1 MKKLAI
7 LPVLLLAPLLAFG
20 FSLTLNSGKESGR
33 VYSVLHL
40 KDESEFSCK
49 EQILAYDKKL
59 YLCEIS
65 GKSIPK
71 IDDKILSLVQINF
84 TQDKNTTKIT
94 ITPHANSRLIS
105 YKTPLFSSG
114 DVKAVK
120 DEFATH
126 HTILIDPTLSEF
138 DKPKR
143 DGINFAP
150 SFNDMKLPSVGALDL
165 NKAPIENPDSH
176 DINLYLDM
184 KKDYDARRYEAV
196 VASSETALRR
206 YTDSIFA
213 SEFMLYRLR
222 ALDKILEKEES
233 YNEILPIDITNQG
246 KAWMRRFTSD
256 ENYSEVLYLVTKS
269 YLKQDMMSDA
279 NYTLDILMNEHP
291 NSTWTKMAILE
302 FADKIYTTGKT
313 SDAIKMYEKVLY
325 SANSVDV
332 ASRAALSLAQTSINA
347 AKFERAKEY
356 ILKILNA
363 NESYL
368 LNDIAR
374 SMELAGIFH
383 DRKMDDVASRIYEI
397 LVEHAKK
404 NDDHYEVALKN
415 LALSLSNTKEVNK
428 AYSYLKRYQEEFK
441 EGGFIAQIDM
451 ALDKLFFELN
461 EQNATKL
468 HEYYDTLM
476 DKYGKNEIAQKALKE
491 QVGLY
496 LKEGKFS
503 DVLRY
508 TNQARD
514 MNESGAMSDV
524 NTAAF
529 ELAREMI
536 RQDDCKAVV
545 SLVEGYDVSER
556 IEAKF
561 KLFDCYMRLS
571 RFESAY
577 ELARAN
583 INAKDMLDRIEWL
596 IKLSSALI
604 KVEKYSEALRVAD
617 EALAIA
623 TKQEYADVSPVLFH
637 RFEALL
643 KLGRISDAV
652 ATISAI
658 ETLREDDFK
667 VIETYDKI
675 SSVAYASSDF
685 VKSAIYAKKAI
696 DLQKKLNITTFS
708 PKINF
713 EYIDSLNKLDR
724 LDEATKASKELVG
737 SKLAPNDRARAL
749 AQISEIYIKRKQL
762 SEAKPYINE
771 CVGLNFES
779 SWKSICEQQLKLVE

>member
-1 MKKLAI
+1 MKKLALLTI
-7 LPVLLLAPLLAFG
+7 LPLLPIFAFA
-20 FSLTLNSGKESGR
+20 FSLTLNSGKESG
-33 VYSVLHL
+33 VSYSILHL

-49 EQILAYDKKL
+49 QELLAYDKKI
-59 YLCEIS
+59 YICEIS
-65 GKSIPK
+65 SSSIPK
-71 IDDKILSLVQINF
+71 IEDKILSLVDIKF
-84 TQDKNTTKIT
+84 TQDKNSTKIT
-94 ITPHANSRLIS
+94 VTPHANSRLIS
-105 YKTPLFSSG
+105 YKSPLFGKSDVISS
-114 DVKAVK
+114 K
-120 DEFATH
+120 DEFAKH
-126 HTILIDPTLSEF
+126 HAILIDPALSEF
-138 DKPKR
+138 DKTKKE
-143 DGINFAP
+143 GINFAP
-150 SFNDMKLPSVGALDL
+150 SFNDMRLPSVGALDL

-176 DINLYLDM
+176 DINLYLDI

-196 VASSETALRR
+196 VAASETALRR
-206 YTDSIFA
+206 YAQSIFA

-269 YLKQDMMSDA
+269 YIKQDMMSDA

-291 NSTWTKMAILE
+291 DSTWTKMAILE
-302 FADKIYTTGKT
+302 FADKIYISGKT
-313 SDAIKMYEKVLY
+313 NDAIRMYENVLY

-332 ASRAALSLAQTSINA
+332 ASRAALSLTQTSINA

-368 LNDIAR
+368 LNDIAS
-374 SMELAGIFH
+374 SMELAGVFH

-397 LVEHAKK
+397 LVENSKK
-404 NDDHYEVALKN
+404 NDDHYEIALKN
-415 LALSLSNTKEVNK
+415 LALSLSNTNDVDK
-428 AYSYLKRYQEEFK
+428 AYKYLRRYQNEFK
-441 EGGFIAQIDM
+441 DGGFIAQIETG
-451 ALDKLFFELN
+451 LDRLFFELKEN
-461 EQNATKL
+461 NATKL
-468 HEYYDTLM
+468 HEYYDVLM
-476 DKYGKNEIAQKALKE
+476 EKYPKNEIAQKALKE

-508 TNQARD
+508 TDAARD
-514 MNESGAMSDV
+514 MNESEAISVV
-524 NTAAF
+524 NEAAL
-529 ELAREMI
+529 ELAKISLRE
-536 RQDDCKAVV
+536 DNCKRVV
-545 SLVEGYDVSER
+545 SLVEGYGIDGS
-556 IEAKF
+556 IDAKF

-583 INAKDMLDRIEWL
+583 MNAKDMLDRIEWL

-643 KLGRISDAV
+643 KLNRISDAA

-667 VIETYDKI
+667 VIETYDKM
-675 SSVAYASSDF
+675 AEAARLNSDF
-685 VKSAIYAKKAI
+685 VNSVIYAKKTI
-696 DLQKKLNITTFS
+696 DLQNRLNIATFS

-713 EYIDSLNKLDR
+713 TYIDSLNRLNR
-724 LDEATKASKELVG
+724 LDEAAKASKELVD

-749 AQISEIYIKRKQL
+749 AQISEIYIKRKQP

-779 SWKSICEQQLKLVE
+779 SWKSICKEQLKLVE